1 MSVQAIITGQK
12 NISMPSITATG
23 MYIGTGTS
31 RAALIDYFNK
41 PLANCNWA
49 DISEISSLGIAD
61 SIFDIGE
68 LKEVSVSGTIGT
80 LSVDTTLYA
89 KIQEFNHNSGNE
101 GSGINWSL
109 FYSSSGNALALV
121 DSSYNS
127 TSTTGKKAFNM
138 NHWGNYNIGGWGAC
152 DMRYDILGSTNVA
165 PSGYGSA
172 RVSGAYGTN
181 PTNYDLVN
189 YPVSNTLMAALPSA
203 LRAVLKPMSIKTDNK
218 GGGSGSSSSYVTTSI
233 DYLAL
238 YSIFEVNSD
247 TLNGYNSY
255 EQSGVVTFDEYASDA
270 DRIVYSYADGVTAV
284 KVWTRTCVND
294 NDRSFGY
301 INTNGSA
308 WSSTGAYRS
317 QGIMVRFLV

>member
-12 NISMPSITATG
+12 NISMPNLTATG

-31 RAALIDYFNK
+31 KAALIDYFTK
-41 PLANCNWA
+41 PLADCSWA

-89 KIQEFNHNSGNE
+89 KIQEFNHNSNNE

-109 FYSSSGNALALV
+109 FYTSEGTAVALV
-121 DSSYNS
+121 DSGYNTTY
-127 TSTTGKKAFNM
+127 TSGRKAFNL

-152 DMRYDILGSTNVA
+152 DLRYDVLGSTNVA

-172 RVSGAYGTN
+172 RVVGAYGTN
-181 PTNYDLVN
+181 PTDYDLVN
-189 YPVSNTLMAALPSA
+189 YPVSNTLMAALPST
-203 LRAVLKPMSIKTDNK
+203 LRAVLKPISIKTDNK

-233 DYLAL
+233 DYLPL
-238 YSIFEVNSD
+238 YSIFEVNSE
-247 TLNGYNSY
+247 TLSGYNSY
-255 EQSGVVTFDEYASDA
+255 ERSGVVAFSEYAGNS
-270 DRIVYSYADGVTAV
+270 DRIAYSYADGTTAV
-284 KVWTRTCVND
+284 KVWTRSCVND

-301 INTNGSA
+301 INTDGSA